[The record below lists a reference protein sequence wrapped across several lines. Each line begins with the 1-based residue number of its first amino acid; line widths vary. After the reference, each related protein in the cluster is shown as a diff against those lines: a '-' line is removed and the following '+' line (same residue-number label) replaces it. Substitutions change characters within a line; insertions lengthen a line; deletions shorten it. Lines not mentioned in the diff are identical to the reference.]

1 MTSREREMSIFN
13 FKTKEKS
20 LMDKKMM
27 DVNTSLKKDSFEC
40 GLKAG
45 QELCT
50 RSVSIFSV
58 GEKT

>member
-1 MTSREREMSIFN
+1 MSIFN

-20 LMDKKMM
+20 LMNKKMM
-27 DVNTSLKKDSFEC
+27 DFNTSLKKDSFEC

-50 RSVSIFSV
+50 RSVSVFSV